1 MRWRVFFTCFF
12 AAGLLAVSMTGC
24 GSSEPPQTKVPD
36 DKVKEIMTKA
46 KDQASREGGDRRM
59 RK

>member
-1 MRWRVFFTCFF
+1 MRFFVCFAVF
-12 AAGLLAVSMTGC
+12 LLAFPLTGC
-24 GSSEPPQTKVPD
+24 GSSEPPQAKVSD